1 MPLLANIALF
11 QIGWFACALGAA
23 NGLAWAGSIAAL
35 MIAALHLG
43 FARRARQEAWL
54 LVIAVMLGF
63 AWDSLIAAAGL
74 IAFKGALTQ
83 AFAPHWMAALWLLF
97 ATTLNVSLRWL
108 RQRPWLA
115 ALLGAVG
122 GPLAYHAG
130 AQLGALSFPDLA
142 AGLAAQAVGW
152 ALLMPLLVR
161 LATRLDGV
169 TPRPFP
175 ESAYV

>member
-1 MPLLANIALF
+1 MPLLANVALF
-11 QIGWFACALGAA
+11 QIGWFACVLGAA
-23 NGLAWAGSIAAL
+23 NGLPWAGSTAAL
-35 MIAALHLG
+35 IIAGLHLG

-54 LVIAVMLGF
+54 LLIAVMLGF

-83 AFAPHWMAALWLLF
+83 AFAPHWMAALWLVF

-130 AQLGALSFPDLA
+130 AQLGALSFPDPA
-142 AGLAAQAVGW
+142 AGLAAQAIGW

-169 TPRPFP
+169 APRRIA